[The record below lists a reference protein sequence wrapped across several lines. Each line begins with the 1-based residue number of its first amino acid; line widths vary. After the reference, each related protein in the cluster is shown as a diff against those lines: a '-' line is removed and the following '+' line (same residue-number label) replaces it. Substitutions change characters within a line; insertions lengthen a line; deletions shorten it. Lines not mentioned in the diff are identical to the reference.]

1 MISTSSTAISSLPA
15 NSFFSLFSR
24 DNITLAIALI
34 GAFGT
39 IWGFYQNRFK
49 IKCSYISQL
58 VLPPPTKVT
67 IMYFNFLIENQS
79 RLPVSI
85 SRIYLSIDGLQSE
98 SLRESYP
105 VHAYIEQ
112 SGRSSQKY
120 PAFTLPLPVKIEG
133 LGAVGGYFRF
143 HFSEPISESKLLQS
157 KVTVTI
163 ATNRGKRDFTI
174 VPQPSTLD
182 ALSGTGLHPYHN

>member
-1 MISTSSTAISSLPA
+1 MISTPSTAISSSPV
-15 NSFFSLFSR
+15 NSFLLLFSR

-58 VLPPPTKVT
+58 VLPHPAKVT

-98 SLRESYP
+98 ALRESYP
-105 VHAYIEQ
+105 IHTYTEQ
-112 SGRSSQKY
+112 SGSSSQKC

-157 KVTVTI
+157 KVIVTVV
-163 ATNRGKRDFTI
+163 TNRGKRDFDL
-174 VPQPSTLD
+174 VPHPSTLD
-182 ALSGTGLHPYHN
+182 ILSGTGIHPYHN